1 MTIYVSPPFGTWIDL
16 EKTISIRGSFTPEPR
31 RGLIKHTLKSLRY
44 TSRGWVNKIGLRN
57 PGIRNVD
64 FNRTSVISLV
74 SVQDN
79 WEEFLD
85 IVPSWQKIELNL
97 SCPNVHRY
105 SIDSITLRD
114 ITTKYDWVMCKLS
127 PNGDV
132 FDQCKFLLNHNV
144 RRIHMSN
151 AVAVDEGGLS
161 GREVKK
167 FNMRY
172 IPRIQKQFPNLEI
185 IGGGG
190 IYSPQDLLDY
200 SHLGIQSFSLS
211 TVFFNPWK
219 VDRIL
224 KTAEMVKNRK

>member
-31 RGLIKHTLKSLRY
+31 KGLIKHTLKSLRY

-85 IVPSWQKIELNL
+85 IVPSCQKIELNL

-114 ITTKYDWVMCKLS
+114 ITTKYDW
-127 PNGDV
+127 
-132 FDQCKFLLNHNV
+132 
-144 RRIHMSN
+144 
-151 AVAVDEGGLS
+151 
-161 GREVKK
+161 
-167 FNMRY
+167 
-172 IPRIQKQFPNLEI
+172 
-185 IGGGG
+185 
-190 IYSPQDLLDY
+190 
-200 SHLGIQSFSLS
+200 
-211 TVFFNPWK
+211 
-219 VDRIL
+219 
-224 KTAEMVKNRK
+224 